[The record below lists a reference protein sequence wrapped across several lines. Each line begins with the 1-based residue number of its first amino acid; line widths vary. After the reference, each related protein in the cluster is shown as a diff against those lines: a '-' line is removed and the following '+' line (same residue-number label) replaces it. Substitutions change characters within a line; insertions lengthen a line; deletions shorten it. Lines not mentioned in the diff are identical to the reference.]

1 MACDALAML
10 SHWLTTK
17 KSKDGDEKC
26 GSGGIDM
33 NRRTFKQ
40 STWEAWN

>member
-17 KSKDGDEKC
+17 KSKDGGKKC
-26 GSGGIDM
+26 GSGGIGM
-33 NRRTFKQ
+33 NRMTFKQ
-40 STWEAWN
+40 STWETWN